1 MRSIINFGILLA
13 GATFLFVGCEKAD
26 ELPNYNLGHPVTLN
40 PSATTVSPAP
50 ADSAKTVL
58 TLNWTSPQYAT
69 DSANMKY
76 IVEIDSTG
84 RNFAKEVTRV
94 ITKKLSTSFTG
105 KELNDILL
113 GYGYAFN
120 VPVDMD
126 IRVTSSYLNNNDKF
140 ISNIVKVKMTPYKIP
155 PKVALPASGRLFIV
169 GDASTFGW
177 TNDAAPPAFP
187 PDREFSRIDETTW
200 GGIFYMTGGGGYKL
214 LQTQGDWNT
223 QFHQVSGN
231 ALNGTFEQKNADPAF
246 SSPTPAGWYKIIF
259 DFQGGK
265 YTVTPLS
272 DPLPQQL
279 YITGDATA
287 AGWVNNPPPD
297 QKFTRLNSTEYQ
309 ITMPFVPGKYY
320 KFLSSSGNWQP
331 QFGGSSDTGGD
342 LGANYGGGTDPS
354 SVPTPA
360 VAGNYKITVNF
371 LTNKYSVQ

>member
-1 MRSIINFGILLA
+1 MRSILNFVVLLTGVVFTA
-13 GATFLFVGCEKAD
+13 CEKVQD
-26 ELPNYNLGHPVTLN
+26 LPNYNVGNPVVLS
-40 PSATTVSPAP
+40 PSATNIAFPA
-50 ADSAKTVL
+50 ADSSKTAL
-58 TLNWTSPQYAT
+58 TLTWTYPHYAT
-69 DSANMKY
+69 DSGNIKY

-84 RNFAKEVTRV
+84 RNFAREVTRTV
-94 ITKKLSTSFTG
+94 TKKLSTSFTA

-126 IRVTSSYLNNNDKF
+126 IRVTSSYLNNNGKF
-140 ISNIVKVKMTPYKIP
+140 ISNTVKVKMTPYKIP

-177 TNDAAPPAFP
+177 TNDAAPPFP
-187 PDREFSRIDETTW
+187 PDREFSRMDETTW

-223 QFHQVSGN
+223 QFHKVSGD

-246 SSPTPAGWYKIIF
+246 SSPTSAGWYKIVF

-265 YTVTPLS
+265 YTATALN
-272 DPLPQQL
+272 DPLPQEL

-287 AGWVNNPPPD
+287 GGWVNNPPAS
-297 QKFTRLNSTEYQ
+297 QKFTRLNSNEYQ

-331 QFGGSSDTGGD
+331 QFGGSSGTGGD
-342 LGANYGGGTDPS
+342 LGANYGGGSDPAS
-354 SVPTPA
+354 IPTPA
-360 VAGNYKITVNF
+360 AAGNYTITVNF
-371 LTNKYSVQ
+371 LTNKYSVH

>member
-1 MRSIINFGILLA
+1 MRSILNFVVLLTGVA
-13 GATFLFVGCEKAD
+13 FFTTCEKVED
-26 ELPNYNLGHPVTLN
+26 LPNYNVGNPVILST
-40 PSATTVSPAP
+40 SATSIAFPA
-50 ADSAKTVL
+50 ADSNKTAL
-58 TLNWTSPQYAT
+58 TLTWTFPHYAT

-76 IVEIDSTG
+76 IIEMDSTG
-84 RNFAKEVTRV
+84 RNFAGEVTRTV
-94 ITKKLSTSFTG
+94 TKKLSTSFTA

-126 IRVTSSYLNNNDKF
+126 IRVTSSYVNNNNKF
-140 ISNIVKVKMTPYKIP
+140 ISNTVKVNMTPYKIP

-177 TNDAAPPAFP
+177 TNDAAPPFP

-200 GGIFYMTGGGGYKL
+200 GGIFYMTGGGGYKI
-214 LQTQGDWNT
+214 LQTQGDWST
-223 QFHQVSGN
+223 QFHKVSGD
-231 ALNGTFEQKNADPAF
+231 ALNGTFEQANADPAF
-246 SSPTPAGWYKIIF
+246 PSPTTAGWYKIIF

-265 YTVTPLS
+265 YTVTAVS
-272 DPLPQQL
+272 DPLPQEL
-279 YITGDATA
+279 YITGDATGG
-287 AGWVNNPPPD
+287 GWVNNPPAN
-297 QKFTRLNSTEYQ
+297 QKFTRLNSNEYQ
-309 ITMPFVPGKYY
+309 ITMSFVPGKYY

-360 VAGNYKITVNF
+360 AAGNYTITVNF

>member
-1 MRSIINFGILLA
+1 MRSILNCVVLLT
-13 GATFLFVGCEKAD
+13 GAVFTACEKVQD
-26 ELPNYNLGHPVTLN
+26 LPNYNVGNPVVLS
-40 PSATTVSPAP
+40 PSATTIAFPA
-50 ADSAKTVL
+50 ADSSKTAL
-58 TLNWTSPQYAT
+58 TLTWTYPHYAT
-69 DSANMKY
+69 DSGNIKY

-84 RNFAKEVTRV
+84 RNFAREVTRTV
-94 ITKKLSTSFTG
+94 TKKLSTSFTA

-126 IRVTSSYLNNNDKF
+126 IRVTSSYLNNNGKY
-140 ISNIVKVKMTPYKIP
+140 ISNTVKVKMTPYKIP

-177 TNDAAPPAFP
+177 TNDAAPPFP

-223 QFHQVSGN
+223 QFHKVSGD
-231 ALNGTFEQKNADPAF
+231 ALTGTFEQKNADPAF
-246 SSPTPAGWYKIIF
+246 SSPTSIGWYKIVF

-265 YTVTPLS
+265 YTVTALS
-272 DPLPQQL
+272 DPLPQEL

-287 AGWVNNPPPD
+287 GGWVNNPPAN
-297 QKFTRLNSTEYQ
+297 QKFTRLNANEYQ

-331 QFGGSSDTGGD
+331 QFGGTSATGGD
-342 LGANYGGGTDPS
+342 LGANYGTGTDPA
-354 SVPTPA
+354 SVPTPTA
-360 VAGNYKITVNF
+360 AGNYTITVNF
-371 LTNKYSVQ
+371 LTNKYSVH